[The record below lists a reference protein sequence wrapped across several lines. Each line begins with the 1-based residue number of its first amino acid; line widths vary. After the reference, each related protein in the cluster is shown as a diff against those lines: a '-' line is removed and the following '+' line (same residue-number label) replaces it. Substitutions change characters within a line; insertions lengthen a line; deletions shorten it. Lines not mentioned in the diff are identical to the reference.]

1 MTQGIF
7 GGMLMTYAIFAVVIM
22 SIRALRTCMCPIN
35 ACASFP
41 DLSAFSGLNL
51 VLLPGEFTFIQPFR
65 GILMHP
71 GLSLGFLESL
81 SALCV
86 RVYTS
91 DTSV

>member
-22 SIRALRTCMCPIN
+22 LIRALRTWMCPIN
-35 ACASFP
+35 AYTSFP

-51 VLLPGEFTFIQPFR
+51 VLLPGEFTFIQPFQ
-65 GILMHP
+65 GILMYS

-91 DTSV
+91 DMSI

>member
-1 MTQGIF
+1 MTQGIL

-35 ACASFP
+35 APASFP

-51 VLLPGEFTFIQPFR
+51 VLLPGEFTFIRPFR
-65 GILMHP
+65 GILMHS

-81 SALCV
+81 SALCA

-91 DTSV
+91 NMSV